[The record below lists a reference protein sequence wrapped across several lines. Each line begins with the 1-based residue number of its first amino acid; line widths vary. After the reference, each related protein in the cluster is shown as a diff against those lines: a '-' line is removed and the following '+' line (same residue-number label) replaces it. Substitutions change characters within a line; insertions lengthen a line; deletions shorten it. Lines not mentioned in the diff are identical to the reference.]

1 MNKGLP
7 GSPRLRVLSVPVATT
22 IPVSISCAVC
32 VILPVSVSL
41 SLVVCVSLPSPFL
54 ASTAFAS
61 TIVVL
66 PACAASRGGDLAIGR
81 DNLARCSLGQS
92 RPNAPVQR
100 SLAGSLAV
108 LNARHE
114 DPPLR
119 RFVPAKCSL
128 VTSEHEGSVSKC
140 PYAHLLREAPIR
152 GDIRYRRAADG
163 HSRRCVLAFVCAG
176 GCRSRCS
183 CFWIQPRVTM

>member
-1 MNKGLP
+1 MNKGLAGP
-7 GSPRLRVLSVPVATT
+7 PRLRVLSVPVATT

-41 SLVVCVSLPSPFL
+41 SLVVSVSLPSPFL

-92 RPNAPVQR
+92 RPNAP
-100 SLAGSLAV
+100 SLARSLAV
-108 LNARHE
+108 LHARHE

-128 VTSEHEGSVSKC
+128 VTSEHAGSVSKC
-140 PYAHLLREAPIR
+140 PYAHLLREVPIR
-152 GDIRYRRAADG
+152 GDIPISSRCRRAL
-163 HSRRCVLAFVCAG
+163 SSLCPCFCLCRRL
-176 GCRSRCS
+176 S
-183 CFWIQPRVTM
+183 